1 MMYAWRT
8 GTPRP
13 PTAFGYNVRFFL
25 ESFMIRTYKDKTPQ
39 FDETVF
45 IEDSA
50 QVIGDVVIGPHSSIW
65 FNTTVRGDVY
75 YIRIGSYTNIQD
87 NSVLHVSKD
96 TFATILEDYVT
107 VGHSVTLHGC
117 HIKSNN
123 LIGIGSIVMD
133 DVVIEENCIIA
144 AGALVSPGTKVPPR
158 SLMMGVPA
166 KRVREITDEEVARI
180 RQYAL
185 NYFEYKETY
194 KKLYGK

>member
-1 MMYAWRT
+1 
-8 GTPRP
+8 
-13 PTAFGYNVRFFL
+13 
-25 ESFMIRTYKDKTPQ
+25 MIRAYKDKRPQ

-50 QVIGDVVIGPHSSIW
+50 QVIGDVQIGQHSSIW

-75 YIRIGSYTNIQD
+75 HIRIGSYTNIQD
-87 NSVLHVSKD
+87 NSVVHVTKE
-96 TFATILEDYVT
+96 TYPTILEDYVT

-123 LIGIGSIVMD
+123 LIGIGSIVLD
-133 DVVIEENCIIA
+133 DVLIEENCIIA
-144 AGALVSPGTKVPPR
+144 AGALIAPGTKVPPR
-158 SLMMGVPA
+158 SLMMGIPA
-166 KRVREITDEEVARI
+166 KRVRELSDEEVAKI

-194 KKLYGK
+194 KKLYGR